1 MNRYILILFLS
12 FLSFSAF
19 SQKRIV
25 ISGLVKDKL
34 TDEPLIGAN
43 IIAGKNG
50 NGTSSDAYGF
60 YSVGIP
66 KNKKVVL
73 IASYVG
79 YKPFRKEIDL
89 TFDLRFDILMEPGV
103 EIEAVNITAGK
114 PIEERIEMG
123 AVEIPVKQIKNMPM
137 LGEPDVL
144 KTMQLL
150 PGVQGGS
157 DGRSNLFV
165 RGGSPDQN
173 LFMLD
178 GTPLYYVNHLG
189 GFVSVFNPDILKNIK
204 LYKGGF
210 PARFGGR
217 LSSVID
223 LRLKEGNKK
232 EFHGSYGIGLISG
245 DITLE
250 GPIKTDKTSFIVSF
264 RRVWIDFLLRPA
276 TKIAFKQAS
285 MGYNFYDFYGKISH
299 EIDSR
304 NRLYLSVYGG
314 DDKLGYFYYKH
325 KEKIKSNTK
334 YIWGNILSTLRWN
347 RIYSSKLNSD
357 VTLFYTRYRYKNR
370 LFFKSPDSNGENL
383 YTTAVHDFGIKADF
397 NWYLSNNYNVRFGG
411 GLSEDIFVPGQI
423 NYYFNEEGSVS
434 ETVVGN
440 QNRTQA
446 FNLYF
451 YAENEFSPFS
461 WFSLNFGLRAV
472 NYQVDGKNYF
482 SAEPRLISNFNL
494 GKLGAVK
501 LGYTKMMQ
509 PAHML
514 TYTGSSFPTDI
525 WLPSTAGIPPGEAI
539 QYSVGYSKSFIEGTF
554 ELSIELY
561 KKEMKNLLTI
571 KGGVPLVNSNP
582 WEQNVE
588 RNGIGNS
595 KGVELLLQKKE
606 GRTTGWISYTLSKAD
621 RLFENVNNGI
631 SYPFKY
637 DRRHDFSIVISRQV
651 SKNIDCS
658 ATWVYG
664 SGYPTTLYNGRYKT
678 ITLGD
683 NNIVPGSDL
692 FNVNGYSEGY
702 LYPGKNWLRM
712 RDYHRLDLGINFHK
726 EITGKRGTK
735 KIRTWTI
742 GVYNAYCRQ
751 NAVYY
756 YFDYEYSDY
765 HNPIVLYQQ
774 SGFPIIP
781 TIKYSV
787 KF

>member
-1 MNRYILILFLS
+1 MKRNILIALFLLIS
-12 FLSFSAF
+12 GIVFGQ
-19 SQKRIV
+19 QKIT
-25 ISGLVKDKL
+25 ISGLVKDK
-34 TDEPLIGAN
+34 TTGEPLIGAN
-43 IIAGKNG
+43 VIIEQSGS
-50 NGTSSDAYGF
+50 GTSADAYGF
-60 YSVGIP
+60 YSITTKGV
-66 KNKKVVL
+66 KKFT
-73 IASYVG
+73 IKASYVG
-79 YKPFRKEIDL
+79 YKPFRREINTDANIW
-89 TFDLRFDILMEPGV
+89 FNILLEPGV
-103 EIEAVNITAGK
+103 DIDEIKVLAGK
-114 PIEERIEMG
+114 TIEERVETG
-123 AVEIPVKQIKNMPM
+123 VVEIPVKQIKNMPM

-178 GTPLYYVNHLG
+178 GTSLYYVNHLG

-223 LRLKEGNKK
+223 LRMKEGNKK
-232 EFHGSYGIGLISG
+232 QLHGSYGIGLISG

-250 GPIKTDKTSFIVSF
+250 GPIKTDKTSFIVSL
-264 RRVWIDFLLRPA
+264 RRVWMDFLLRPT

-299 EIDSR
+299 EINTH
-304 NRLYLSVYGG
+304 NRLYLSLYGG
-314 DDKLGYFYYKH
+314 DDRLGYFYNKH

-334 YIWGNILSTLRWN
+334 YTWGNILATLRWN

-357 VTLFYTRYRYKNR
+357 ITLFYTRYRYKNN
-370 LFFKSPDSNGENL
+370 LFFKSEDAKGNNL
-383 YTTAVHDFGIKADF
+383 YKTAVHDFGIKADF
-397 NWYLSNNYNVRFGG
+397 NWYLTNNYKLRFGG
-411 GLSEDIFVPGQI
+411 GLSENIFVPGQI
-423 NYYFNEEGSVS
+423 KYYFNDEGTVTK
-434 ETVVGN
+434 TVVGN

-446 FNLYF
+446 FNSFF
-451 YAENEFSPFS
+451 YVENEYSPFQ
-461 WFSLNFGLRAV
+461 WFSLNVGVRVV
-472 NYQVDGKNYF
+472 NYYVENKNYF
-482 SAEPRLISNFNL
+482 SAEPRFVSSFILK
-494 GKLGAVK
+494 KLGAIK

-509 PAHML
+509 PSHML

-525 WLPSTAGIPPGEAI
+525 WLPSTEGIPPGEAV
-539 QYSVGYSKSFIEGTF
+539 QYSVGYSKSFVNGAF

-588 RNGIGNS
+588 KNGIGNS

-606 GRTTGWISYTLSKAD
+606 GKTTGWVSYTLSKAD
-621 RLFENVNNGI
+621 RFFENVNNGNP
-631 SYPFKY
+631 YPFKY
-637 DRRHDFSIVISRQV
+637 DRRHDFSIVISRQI
-651 SKNIDCS
+651 SENIDCS

-664 SGYPTTLYNGRYKT
+664 SGYPTTLYNGVYKT
-678 ITLGD
+678 ITHGG

-692 FNVNGYSEGY
+692 FIVNGYSEAN

-712 RDYHRLDLGINFHK
+712 RDYHRLDLGVNFHK
-726 EITGKRGTK
+726 NIIGKKGTK

-756 YFDYEYSDY
+756 YFDYKNGDPNNS
-765 HNPIVLYQQ
+765 IALYQQ